1 MKLIRII
8 ISITLP
14 FFLLI
19 FFASLLTTTPYLMA
33 SKGLY
38 ASHEDVYFDHANAV
52 DKIIGYLNY
61 RYDDLQV
68 GMDENDTT
76 QLITEDEVSHMVDV
90 KNLYTG
96 LRVAALASLVVA
108 VSLSIL
114 LFKHNRKELY
124 LTYKNIYIGPIFFI
138 MFVGGYII
146 IDFNAAFTAFHNIF
160 FTSGTWT
167 FSYYSVLILLLP
179 INFWMV
185 SGVLILVF
193 FSLSLG
199 LIYYLNEK
207 INKKHFLN

>member
-1 MKLIRII
+1 
-8 ISITLP
+8 
-14 FFLLI
+14 
-19 FFASLLTTTPYLMA
+19 MA

-38 ASHEDVYFDHANAV
+38 ASHEDVYFDHENAV

-76 QLITEDEVSHMVDV
+76 QLITDDEVSHMVDV

-96 LRVAALASLVVA
+96 LRVAALIALVVA
-108 VSLSIL
+108 VSLSIIL
-114 LFKHNRKELY
+114 YKYDRKEFY
-124 LTYKNIYIGPIFFI
+124 LTYKNMYIGPIFFI

-185 SGVLILVF
+185 SGLLILIF

-199 LIYYLNEK
+199 LIYYINEK
-207 INKKHFLN
+207 INKKNMLN